1 MSWLQSTVRCSGRC
15 YCCIDERIAVGAGT
29 AFGDVVVATKV
40 SPGPE
45 NLDSIEQVITT
56 QIDEG
61 LKWLGRD
68 HVDVIYLH
76 HAVLNE
82 RQPERGRLAVEDV
95 ERAAQSLQ
103 KAINTGKTRCW
114 RINGVGNTEA
124 LIEAVEKGSFPDAA
138 LENIRVTRG

>member
-1 MSWLQSTVRCSGRC
+1 MPINRLVRAPIYMSWLQSTVRCSGRC

-68 HVDVIYLH
+68 HVDVIYLY

-82 RQPERGRLAVEDV
+82 RQPERGRLAVEDGGARQRRV
-95 ERAAQSLQ
+95 CRRRSMRARRGAGGSTAL
-103 KAINTGKTRCW
+103 AIPKR
-114 RINGVGNTEA
+114 
-124 LIEAVEKGSFPDAA
+124 
-138 LENIRVTRG
+138 